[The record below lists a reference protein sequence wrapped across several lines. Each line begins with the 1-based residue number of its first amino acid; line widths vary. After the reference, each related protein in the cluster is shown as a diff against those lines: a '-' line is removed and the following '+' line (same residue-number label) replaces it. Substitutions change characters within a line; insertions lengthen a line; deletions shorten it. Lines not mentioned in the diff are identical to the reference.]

1 MTKQKSSG
9 AKMAKAAAIG
19 AVIGIPVP
27 FVGPVF
33 GALVGAAYAYHKGRR
48 AAEA

>member
-1 MTKQKSSG
+1 MEKQKAPG
-9 AKMAKAAAIG
+9 TKMAKSAAIG

-33 GALVGAAYAYHKGRR
+33 GAVVGAAYAYHKGRT
-48 AAEA
+48 AAGA